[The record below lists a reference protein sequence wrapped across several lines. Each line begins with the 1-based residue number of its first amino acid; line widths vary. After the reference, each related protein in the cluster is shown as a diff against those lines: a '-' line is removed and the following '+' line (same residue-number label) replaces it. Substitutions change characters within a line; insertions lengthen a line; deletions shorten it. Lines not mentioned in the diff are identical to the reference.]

1 MTHCYQGSIY
11 NWGPG
16 KKPLKMVS
24 LRVFKQ
30 LISKHIK
37 KFI

>member
-1 MTHCYQGSIY
+1 MGVQA
-11 NWGPG
+11 

-24 LRVFKQ
+24 LRVFKL
-30 LISKHIK
+30 LISKHIE